1 MIIYEYKVS
10 VVSVHTCAYTCTQAR
25 HKERTHGRIVWLN
38 DSANDGF
45 SRAPKHRN
53 SQNIYSCE
61 VKTHA
66 RARLT
71 RTSSVGDHR
80 SHVYNTHSILR
91 YITGKRI
98 LTDFPNPS
106 LYTWHLLRY
115 KHYLFFFFVQQDAIE
130 RILFTGFKSV
140 YFFSRARFYFVIHYA
155 YIVYIL

>member
-1 MIIYEYKVS
+1 MIIYVYKVS

-45 SRAPKHRN
+45 SRAPKQRN
-53 SQNIYSCE
+53 LQNIYSCE
-61 VKTHA
+61 VKTHT

-106 LYTWHLLRY
+106 LYTSHLLRY
-115 KHYLFFFFVQQDAIE
+115 KHYLFFF
-130 RILFTGFKSV
+130 LFNRTPTSV
-140 YFFSRARFYFVIHYA
+140 FFSRVLKVFIFFLARA
-155 YIVYIL
+155 STS